1 MGHQDIAS
9 LFVIKGEIRILCK
22 KNNLDFSFK
31 VDLGNYETA
40 LEFVGV
46 NVFHPPISK
55 DWSTS
60 PIILCPDLL
69 DYHHRMI
76 IEYEEEIGNRRAGA
90 QLAKKGHNREGDFDN
105 SRDSRRNKFYKRGGF
120 HVLRLWESDK
130 NWKEKL
136 EEFLLINKSNDIR

>member
-9 LFVIKGEIRILCK
+9 LFVIKGEISTISK

-46 NVFHPPISK
+46 NAFHPPISK
-55 DWSTS
+55 DWSTN

-69 DYHHRMI
+69 DYHNRMI
-76 IEYEEEIGNRRAGA
+76 IEYEEEIGNRRTGA
-90 QLAKKGHNREGDFDN
+90 RLAKKGHHREGDFDN

-120 HVLRLWESDK
+120 HVLRIWESDK

-136 EEFLLINKSNDIR
+136 EEFLLKNERKDIQ

>member
-1 MGHQDIAS
+1 MGHQDITS
-9 LFVIKGEIRILCK
+9 LFTIKDEINIICK
-22 KNNLDFSFK
+22 KNNLNFSFK
-31 VDLGNYETA
+31 VDIGNYETA

-55 DWSTS
+55 DWSTN

-69 DYHHRMI
+69 DYPNGMI

-120 HVLRLWESDK
+120 HILRLWESDK
-130 NWKEKL
+130 DWKEKL
-136 EEFLLINKSNDIR
+136 EEFLLKYERKDIR